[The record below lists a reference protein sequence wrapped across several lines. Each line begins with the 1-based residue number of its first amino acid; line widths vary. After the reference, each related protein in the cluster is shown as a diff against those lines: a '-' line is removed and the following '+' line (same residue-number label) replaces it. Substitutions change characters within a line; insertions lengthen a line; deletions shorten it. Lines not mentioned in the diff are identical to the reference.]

1 MSEKILIVDDEQE
14 IAQLL
19 QIYLQNDGYTVRACS
34 TGKEALSVLESFLPD
49 LALLDI
55 MLPDMDGF
63 SLCGKIR
70 EQYFFPV
77 IMLTARV
84 SDGARLAAALLVVA
98 IHTGPLSSFTTV
110 GDLLLTRGAA
120 RLAVLFFFA
129 VSGFFLLPQGSIQ
142 QFKRYLQ
149 HMFLLYGAATL
160 LYLPAALYTGYFT
173 GQGFLPQL
181 LKALL
186 FDGVFYHLWYL
197 PAALLGAGIA
207 WWLWGR
213 LGRSG
218 PLAAAGVLYLVGL
231 LGDSYFGVA
240 QALPVLRDFYG
251 QLFQV
256 FSYMRNG
263 LFFAPLFFLLG
274 GRAAIAK
281 EGPLWKAVA
290 GFLTSLVLLCGE
302 CLLVHGLG
310 LPRHDS
316 MLLSLVPCVWF
327 LLRWL
332 GRFQGKRRK
341 RLAQSS
347 MLVYLLHP
355 FNILGVRF
363 LARLL
368 GLRPVLVE
376 NSLIHYGM
384 VCLLSLLEALAL
396 TALWRRLPHGSPVG
410 RNCSRSWIELDLQAL
425 AHNLQF
431 LQSRLFPSC
440 QLMAVVKDNAY
451 GHGAQQVAKECQRLG
466 VESFAVS
473 TLEEGAAL
481 RKRGIRGEVLI
492 LGYTDPRRVKEIKKY
507 NLTQTLISLPYAQQL
522 EGQGVKLQVHIKLD
536 TGMHRLGISW
546 DGLPALQEAL
556 SLEHLQVSGIF
567 THLCCAGSSDPEDRA
582 FTSKQIQR
590 FYQTARPLQEQAE
603 RLGRRKVKLHLL
615 ASDGILQ
622 YPGLPGDCARPGLA
636 LYGVGNHPELRPVLA
651 MKSQVVLLRRV
662 PTGDTAGYGRAFRAQ
677 RDTVLAVLPLGYGD
691 GYPRA
696 LSGKGQVLIRGKPAP
711 VVGRI
716 CMDQL
721 TVDVTDIP
729 EAALGD
735 TAILVDNRPGSP
747 LSAEAVAG
755 HAGTIPNELLCRL
768 GERLPRVWI
777 SS

>member
-1 MSEKILIVDDEQE
+1 M
-14 IAQLL
+14 
-19 QIYLQNDGYTVRACS
+19 
-34 TGKEALSVLESFLPD
+34 
-49 LALLDI
+49 
-55 MLPDMDGF
+55 
-63 SLCGKIR
+63 
-70 EQYFFPV
+70 
-77 IMLTARV
+77 
-84 SDGARLAAALLVVA
+84 
-98 IHTGPLSSFTTV
+98 
-110 GDLLLTRGAA
+110 
-120 RLAVLFFFA
+120 
-129 VSGFFLLPQGSIQ
+129 
-142 QFKRYLQ
+142 
-149 HMFLLYGAATL
+149 
-160 LYLPAALYTGYFT
+160 
-173 GQGFLPQL
+173 
-181 LKALL
+181 
-186 FDGVFYHLWYL
+186 
-197 PAALLGAGIA
+197 
-207 WWLWGR
+207 
-213 LGRSG
+213 
-218 PLAAAGVLYLVGL
+218 
-231 LGDSYFGVA
+231 
-240 QALPVLRDFYG
+240 
-251 QLFQV
+251 
-256 FSYMRNG
+256 
-263 LFFAPLFFLLG
+263 
-274 GRAAIAK
+274 
-281 EGPLWKAVA
+281 
-290 GFLTSLVLLCGE
+290 
-302 CLLVHGLG
+302 
-310 LPRHDS
+310 
-316 MLLSLVPCVWF
+316 
-327 LLRWL
+327 
-332 GRFQGKRRK
+332 
-341 RLAQSS
+341 
-347 MLVYLLHP
+347 
-355 FNILGVRF
+355 
-363 LARLL
+363 
-368 GLRPVLVE
+368 
-376 NSLIHYGM
+376 
-384 VCLLSLLEALAL
+384 
-396 TALWRRLPHGSPVG
+396 
-410 RNCSRSWIELDLQAL
+410 
-425 AHNLQF
+425 
-431 LQSRLFPSC
+431 
-440 QLMAVVKDNAY
+440 
-451 GHGAQQVAKECQRLG
+451 
-466 VESFAVS
+466 
-473 TLEEGAAL
+473 
-481 RKRGIRGEVLI
+481 
-492 LGYTDPRRVKEIKKY
+492 GYTDPRRAKEIKKY